1 VDISLASVDV
11 NAYIEAFLLLF
22 VVFDAVGNA
31 PIFYA
36 LTREYTKEE
45 KTQIYIKSLMVAAIL
60 LLGFAFLG
68 DVIFAYFHITLDD
81 LRIAGG
87 LLLFMLAIEG
97 LLGREEA
104 QLMKSE
110 DIAIVPMATPLLA
123 GPGSIYTVIYI
134 NSVHGPFPTLFA
146 IAFNVC
152 VALLIFKYVEYLLRK
167 LGRNLIAVLSRILAF
182 ILAAM
187 AISMIREGIV
197 SVLSKL

>member
-1 VDISLASVDV
+1 
-11 NAYIEAFLLLF
+11 
-22 VVFDAVGNA
+22 
-31 PIFYA
+31 
-36 LTREYTKEE
+36 
-45 KTQIYIKSLMVAAIL
+45 
-60 LLGFAFLG
+60 
-68 DVIFAYFHITLDD
+68 
-81 LRIAGG
+81 
-87 LLLFMLAIEG
+87 MLAIEG

-134 NSVHGPFPTLFA
+134 NSVHGLFPTLFA

-182 ILAAM
+182 ILATM